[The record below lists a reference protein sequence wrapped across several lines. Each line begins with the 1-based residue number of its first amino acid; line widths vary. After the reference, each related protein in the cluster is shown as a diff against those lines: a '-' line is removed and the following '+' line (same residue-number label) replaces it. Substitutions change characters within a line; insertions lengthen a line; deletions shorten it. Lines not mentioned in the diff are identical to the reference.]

1 MPIGKVQFG
10 SIYGINPVKPQQ
22 PTGRELATNF
32 RTNHGNGE
40 LKPVVQ
46 NEVLANK
53 LDVYF

>member
-1 MPIGKVQFG
+1 MPIGKVHG

>member
-10 SIYGINPVKPQQ
+10 SIYGIKPVQQQQ
-22 PTGRELATNF
+22 PTGRDLALNF
-32 RTNHGNGE
+32 RTNYGNGE

-46 NEVLANK
+46 NETLANK